1 MVKIIINCWRQKMD
15 DFFTKK
21 YCDRCG
27 KYLNI
32 RTMSMFNTDVICME
46 CKEEETRRSDY
57 EEARK
62 ADLEEIKK
70 GNYNFQGIGFN
81 K

>member
-1 MVKIIINCWRQKMD
+1 MD

-21 YCDRCG
+21 HCDRCG
-27 KYLNI
+27 AYLDVRI
-32 RTMSMFNTDVICME
+32 MSMFNTDVICMK
-46 CKEEETRRSDY
+46 CKEAETHHPKY

-62 ADLEEIKK
+62 ADLDEIKK
-70 GNYNFQGIGFN
+70 GNRNFKGIGL

>member
-1 MVKIIINCWRQKMD
+1 MD

-27 KYLNI
+27 AYLDVRI
-32 RTMSMFNTDVICME
+32 MSMFNTDVICMK
-46 CKEEETRRSDY
+46 CKEAETHHPKY

-62 ADLEEIKK
+62 ADLDEIKK
-70 GNYNFQGIGFN
+70 GNRNFKGIGL